1 MSQKK
6 NTPKSSKAEKF
17 DPSRGIRA
25 LRSRIAMALPYFTRA
40 GGDCEY
46 IFSNPTASPIGVDL
60 IVFGKDCSIARRFES
75 TIKPHCS
82 KSFQIASIVPDHA
95 GHSVLISTGPL
106 ISHILYMIK
115 GLIITGGE
123 LAGNDNLFQ
132 WRENEKSRTY
142 GFGYR
147 TAPLGNDSMS
157 ASIFV
162 SNPSNLILSGSVSFF
177 DARCETAERRKFR
190 VKPWCTLELKCPANT
205 YGFGRITLSHPA
217 VMNVLHFSKAMK
229 GLTAAE
235 LLGESNQIDMPEDPP
250 QPRTKVL
257 FDDTHQCWPGA
268 VGDWTTFAQE
278 LTAAGLTVSQHTAG
292 AITASV
298 LNQHHTFVIAMARM
312 SYTQSEKDAIVN
324 YVNQGGGL
332 LIAQDFGNAPWSPP
346 TREILNLFGAND
358 DNNTA
363 EDPTN
368 NDNSNVTNIVFDSSR
383 NFYAHPITS
392 GISDFSVSATATLSG
407 GRGWTTVA
415 ETDDDSTPVRS
426 PVLIARAFGQGRVV
440 ALGDSNSWADH
451 LIGARQNKD
460 LGIRCVKWL
469 LFSI

>member
-1 MSQKK
+1 MAQKR
-6 NTPKSSKAEKF
+6 KAKQGSTSEKF
-17 DPSRGIRA
+17 DPSRGLRN
-25 LRSRIAMALPYFTRA
+25 LRSKVAMALPYFTRT

-46 IFSNPTASPIGVDL
+46 IFSNPTATPIGTDL
-60 IVFGKDCSIARRFES
+60 IVFGKECSIAKRFEA

-82 KSFQIASIVPDHA
+82 KSYQIRPIVPDHA
-95 GHSVLISTGPL
+95 GHSVLISTGQL
-106 ISHILYMIK
+106 IAHILYMNK
-115 GLIITGGE
+115 GLIVTGGE
-123 LAGNDNLFQ
+123 LVGNDNLFQ

-147 TAPLGNDSMS
+147 TSPLGNDSMS

-162 SNPSNLILSGSVSFF
+162 SNPSNLMLTGSVNFF
-177 DARCETAERRKFR
+177 DARCEMADRRKFR
-190 VKPWCTLELKCPANT
+190 IKPWCTIELKCPANT
-205 YGFGRITLSHPA
+205 YGFGRITISHKA
-217 VMNVLHFSKAMK
+217 VMNVLHFSKVMK

-235 LLGESNQIDMPEDPP
+235 LLGEINQIDMSVDPP

-257 FDDTHQCWPGA
+257 FDNTHQCRPGA
-268 VGDWTTFAQE
+268 VGDWATFAQE
-278 LTAAGLTVSQHTAG
+278 LSNAGMTVSHHNSGT
-292 AITASV
+292 ITASV
-298 LNQHHTFVIAMARM
+298 LNQYHALVIAMARV

-324 YVNQGGGL
+324 FVNQGGGL
-332 LIAQDFGNAPWSPP
+332 LISQDFGNAPWSAP

-368 NDNSNVTNIVFDSSR
+368 NDNSNFTNIVFDSSR
-383 NFYAHPITS
+383 NFYAHPITI
-392 GISDFSVSATATLSG
+392 GLSDFSVSATATLSG
-407 GRGWTTVA
+407 AGGWNTVV

-440 ALGDSNSWADH
+440 ALGDSNIWADH
-451 LIGARQNKD
+451 MIGVRQNKD
-460 LGIRCVKWL
+460 LGISCIKWI